1 MPLALPPLTPRVES
15 PSKRPRTNTS
25 TNHEPTL
32 PPHRRKKAPK
42 IKESNAFLFKG
53 VHPLYS
59 RHVIEERHDMMEVRC
74 TQPNCIDFPYKE
86 VNRSLNSTNNYK
98 AHYQKYHPS
107 IALNDRDKQA
117 KINAQAIHDARP
129 AFFERPLDQQTHNQ
143 QFRKLLLEFIIKNNL
158 SFSIVNKPETQAL
171 FTFLSPT
178 TKQIA
183 RTTLMNDL
191 KARYESAENK
201 TRDKLQ
207 KHVEGGGRIALTTD
221 AWAGNNKLDYIAVT
235 GHFTTSDFQSE
246 SMLLDIIELT
256 NPVHDGVYLCQKLVE
271 VTNRLGITCS
281 IISITRDN
289 ASPNDTMLARF
300 EEEVRYQYKELE
312 ARDQAYFC
320 CKFNRVDGDVRCCAH
335 IYNIGVQTGRLI
347 CRYIRRS

>member
-1 MPLALPPLTPRVES
+1 
-15 PSKRPRTNTS
+15 
-25 TNHEPTL
+25 
-32 PPHRRKKAPK
+32 
-42 IKESNAFLFKG
+42 
-53 VHPLYS
+53 
-59 RHVIEERHDMMEVRC
+59 
-74 TQPNCIDFPYKE
+74 
-86 VNRSLNSTNNYK
+86 
-98 AHYQKYHPS
+98 
-107 IALNDRDKQA
+107 
-117 KINAQAIHDARP
+117 
-129 AFFERPLDQQTHNQ
+129 
-143 QFRKLLLEFIIKNNL
+143 
-158 SFSIVNKPETQAL
+158 
-171 FTFLSPT
+171 
-178 TKQIA
+178 
-183 RTTLMNDL
+183 MNDL

-207 KHVEGGGRIALTTD
+207 KYVEGGGRIALTTD